1 MVLEINGIFYNL
13 KKIKGESQINYNK
26 RCIRI
31 IYFINKENN
40 YNLTNIFKEHNI
52 KMLGCSY

>member
-40 YNLTNIFKEHNI
+40 TNIFKEHNI
-52 KMLGCSY
+52 EILGCSY